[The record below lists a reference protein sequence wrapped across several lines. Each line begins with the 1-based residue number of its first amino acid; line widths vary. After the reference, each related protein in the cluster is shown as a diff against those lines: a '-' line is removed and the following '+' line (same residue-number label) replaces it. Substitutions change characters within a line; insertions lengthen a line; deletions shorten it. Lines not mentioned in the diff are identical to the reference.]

1 MSSNPNDLTFE
12 TVVDGEERVVHCKGR
27 LVSDQAHLLR
37 NHVKPMIPDAR
48 KITLDLTYLTYMD
61 SMGLG
66 TVASLYVS
74 ARTAG
79 CQFEVINLSRRV
91 RDLFNAAKLL
101 PLLEVASKSSILP

>member
-1 MSSNPNDLTFE
+1 MSDLAGLALE
-12 TVVDGEERVVHCKGR
+12 TLINGDERIIRCKGR

-37 NHVKPMIPDAR
+37 NEVKPLIPVAR
-48 KITLDLTYLTYMD
+48 KITLDLTDVSYMD

-79 CQFEVINLSRRV
+79 RQFEVINLSRRV
-91 RDLFNAAKLL
+91 RELFSAAKLL
-101 PLLEVASKSSILP
+101 PLLEVAGKSSILP